1 MIVKKHMRRIYSKE
15 ELNLRNQ
22 SKQNRVCGGN
32 LKMIQLQSKGKVAG
46 KIQNEMQTKFSKF
59 ETNHRDI
66 FHTNYIKIKTFV
78 KQQHQRYN
86 YI

>member
-1 MIVKKHMRRIYSKE
+1 MRRIYSKE

-32 LKMIQLQSKGKVAG
+32 LKTIQLQSKGKVAG

-59 ETNHRDI
+59 ETNHEDI
-66 FHTNYIKIKTFV
+66 FHTNHIKTKTFV
-78 KQQHQRYN
+78 KQQHQSYS
-86 YI
+86 YIQKNQLD